1 MHRPHRYLA
10 SFFLTAALAAP
21 LSLMAMPTPQEA
33 GVQVRVYDK
42 QHKDYHNW
50 DDNENRAWNQYLTE
64 NHRDAHEYSKSNKK
78 EQSQY
83 WTWRHAHPDDR
94 DHRDGDHH

>member
-1 MHRPHRYLA
+1 MHGSRNYIA
-10 SFFLTAALAAP
+10 SLFLTAALAAP
-21 LSLMAMPTPQEA
+21 LSLMAAPRPQEV

-50 DDNENRAWNQYLTE
+50 DDNENRAWGQYLAE
-64 NHRDAHEYSKSNKK
+64 NHRDAHEYSKSNKR

-83 WTWRHAHPDDR
+83 WSWRHAHPDDR
-94 DHRDGDHH
+94 DHQDRH